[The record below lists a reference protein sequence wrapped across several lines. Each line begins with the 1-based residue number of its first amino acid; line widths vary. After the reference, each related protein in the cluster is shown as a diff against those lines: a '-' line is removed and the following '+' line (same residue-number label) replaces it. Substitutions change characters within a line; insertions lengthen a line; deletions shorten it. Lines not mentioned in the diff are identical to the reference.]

1 MILNLKRN
9 QFGAT
14 KLFSI
19 IIPTLNNLKYLD
31 ICIQS
36 IKKNSKYIH
45 EIIPHVNIGDDGTTQ
60 YLEKNSLNYTHTKYN
75 AGICEGMNLAAKKA
89 KYDYILYAHDD
100 FYFLPGW
107 DLILK
112 NEVDKIG
119 HKYFY
124 LSGTMVNNGQIDF
137 NCGNT
142 IDDFNEKKFL
152 SNYKKHNFYDFQGT
166 TWAPH
171 LIHKEI
177 WKKVGGFS
185 EEFYPGTGSDPDL
198 NMKLWNIGIRIFKGI
213 NDFKVYH
220 FGSVVTRKYKNH
232 PSIVTESGSKGGK
245 IFLLKWGFTINFFK
259 RFILKSDT
267 EYLGKLD
274 DPKKDFLYLFNLLLS
289 KLNYFYVRYVYNFNN
304 KKNLIKK

>member
-1 MILNLKRN
+1 M
-9 QFGAT
+9 
-14 KLFSI
+14 FSI
-19 IIPTLNNLKYLD
+19 IIPTLNNLRYLKL
-31 ICIQS
+31 CVES
-36 IKKNSKYIH
+36 IKKNSKFIN
-45 EIIPHVNIGDDGTTQ
+45 EIIPHVNIGDDGTLE
-60 YLEKNSLNYTHTKYN
+60 YLNSNNIRFTYTEVN
-75 AGICEGMNLAAKKA
+75 SGICKGMNMAAQKA
-89 KYDYILYAHDD
+89 NYEYILYAHDD
-100 FYFLPGW
+100 FYFSPGW

-152 SNYKKHNFYDFQGT
+152 SNYKNHNFYDFQGT

-177 WKKVGGFS
+177 WEKVGGFS

-259 RFILKSDT
+259 KFILKSDT